1 MDLIERYNLAL
12 KSTENDI
19 IRILNR
25 VLDASFASLVRRVR
39 IQLQAPY
46 PDPALRKLAL
56 IRELRELVPMFRPD
70 RVDAYDRIFRNLLS
84 SAQNRGIA
92 IARDLS
98 TEAGFTERVDISIPI
113 EATIAAAK
121 RARGYLVRHGQHFAQ
136 TAAELIAQGIVEGR
150 STSSM
155 VSQVRQR
162 LGVVK
167 SRAEVIVR
175 TETLRAY
182 NNASNDYYAANGI
195 ELVMWYATADDRACA
210 ICAPRAGKIYKRSNV
225 KAPCHP
231 RCRCYL
237 APWEPEIAAMDPEYA
252 AQRQRH
258 ADDIR
263 KAYKQISNEPVN
275 LNRAAVFEQLAPTP
289 IAVD

>member
-19 IRILNR
+19 IRMLDR

-39 IQLQAPY
+39 IQLKAPY

-70 RVDAYDRIFRNLLS
+70 RVDAYDRVFRNLLR
-84 SAQNRGIA
+84 SAHGRGIA
-92 IARDLS
+92 LARELS
-98 TEAGFTERVDISIPI
+98 TEAGFTDRVDISIPI
-113 EATIAAAK
+113 EATVAAAQQ
-121 RARGYLVRHGQHFAQ
+121 ARGYLVRHGQRFAQ

-155 VSQVRQR
+155 VSQMRQR

-182 NNASNDYYAANGI
+182 NAASREYYAANGI
-195 ELVMWYATADDRACA
+195 ELVMWYATADDRSCP
-210 ICAPRAGKIYKRSNV
+210 ICAPRAGQIYKRANV
-225 KAPCHP
+225 KVPAHP

-237 APWEPEIAAMDPEYA
+237 APWDPEVAETSPAYA
-252 AQRQRH
+252 RARKRH
-258 ADDIR
+258 MKEVNGTTEI
-263 KAYKQISNEPVN
+263 EPIN
-275 LNRAAVFEQLAPTP
+275 LSRAAVFEQLAPQP
-289 IAVD
+289 LAF